1 MDFEVTYTPDLEA
14 AGRAYQLSG
23 GKKADIM
30 RIVRLAAAAVL
41 AVVFTVA
48 FVKSKE
54 LVDLLLAAVAAAFC
68 VAELLVADKFKSE
81 KLADCCEAEEIT
93 VKVSENGLE
102 FIYPTGKEVRDFK
115 KMKRVVKKDGLY
127 SFRFKEDTDFR
138 YIPEDALGEE
148 NKARLEELLRG
159 ISCYEEF

>member
-1 MDFEVTYTPDLEA
+1 MDFEVTYTPDTEKARL
-14 AGRAYQLSG
+14 AYQASG
-23 GKKADIM
+23 GRTADIM
-30 RIVRLAAAAVL
+30 SVVRLAAAAVL
-41 AVVFTVA
+41 AVVFAVA
-48 FVKSKE
+48 FAKSKE
-54 LVDLLLAAVAAAFC
+54 LVELLLAALAAAFC

-81 KLADCCEAEEIT
+81 KIAECCEAEEIT

-102 FIYPTGKEVRDFK
+102 FIYPTGKEIRDFK
-115 KMKRVVKKDGLY
+115 KMKKIVKKDGLY
-127 SFRFKEDTDFR
+127 SFRFKDESDFR